1 MSRRVVVQ
9 VTYQLKL
16 LTTALFSVLL
26 LRKQLSELQWFSLF
40 LLFVG
45 IGIVQIQPQKTASP
59 SSQLTSSSSKLT
71 SSEVREQNGM
81 LGLAAVLAACIMSGF
96 AGVYFEKLLKHTSP
110 SIYLR
115 NVQLGLI
122 GIVFGLFAAFYNDG
136 GQVSSPLSL
145 CLEFAVRILGWSVA
159 V

>member
-1 MSRRVVVQ
+1 M
-9 VTYQLKL
+9 
-16 LTTALFSVLL
+16 
-26 LRKQLSELQWFSLF
+26 
-40 LLFVG
+40 
-45 IGIVQIQPQKTASP
+45 QIQPQKTASP
-59 SSQLTSSSSKLT
+59 SSQLTSSSSKVI
-71 SSEVREQNGM
+71 SSEVREQNSM